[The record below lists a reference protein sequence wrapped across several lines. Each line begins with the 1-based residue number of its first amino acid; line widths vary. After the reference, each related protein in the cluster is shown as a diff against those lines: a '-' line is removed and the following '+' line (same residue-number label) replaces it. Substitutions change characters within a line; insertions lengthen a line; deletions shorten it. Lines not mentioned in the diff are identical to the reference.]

1 MHFKNYFTYFY
12 FIGINWN
19 FRLAFFTIIHEI
31 KGERK
36 YGIESIKINRLK
48 TLSIKGE
55 NKSHASIY
63 QGANYFLLEKA
74 FNYLKEVKAK
84 DSFIDFGSG
93 KGRVMA
99 VAAFHGFRK
108 ITGIDFAASLCAL
121 AKENLNKIQPQFSQ
135 TKFTILCDDAVNY
148 PIQKEDSVFFFFNP
162 FDEIIMLKVVKNI
175 LKSLKEYPREVYV
188 VYINPLHKEIFLS
201 AGFVEEYYLMKME
214 YLELSILS
222 FTPDED

>member
-1 MHFKNYFTYFY
+1 MHFKKYFTYFY

-19 FRLAFFTIIHEI
+19 FRLALFTIIHEI

-36 YGIESIKINRLK
+36 YGIDSIKINRLK
-48 TLSIKGE
+48 TLPVKGE

-74 FNYLKEVKAK
+74 FDYLREINVKG
-84 DSFIDFGSG
+84 SFVDYGSG

-99 VAAFHGFRK
+99 VAAFHGFKK
-108 ITGIDFAASLCAL
+108 ITGIDFAASLCAQ
-121 AKENLNKIQPQFSQ
+121 AKENLNKLQPQFPQ
-135 TKFTILCDDAVNY
+135 TKFTIVCDDAVNY
-148 PIQKEDSVFFFFNP
+148 RIQKEDSIFFFFNP
-162 FDEIIMLKVVKNI
+162 FDEIIMLKVVKNM
-175 LKSLKEYPREVYV
+175 LQSLKENSREIYV
-188 VYINPLHKEIFLS
+188 VYMNPLHKEIFLS